1 MNKAKHNSKRWPG
14 RLLPVL
20 VAVFVAASGS
30 VGAFALDAPDWQAG
44 LTWKVASTHRQ
55 IANPVTRTDLP
66 EIVWTF
72 VVEQECVV
80 DGVAAYSLR
89 ISPAGDES
97 YPELRLFCAKDSL
110 VVLRFELLGQI
121 GNEPL
126 KTVHLF
132 LRDTD
137 GPTVVPSSLVPL
149 SLPLFSLPGTGVFT
163 YDHAVNGLDGFSRTV
178 TQATAEDGGLLQ
190 VSLVSGSTRI
200 VQRWRAGLP
209 WPAET
214 DVNEGTARS
223 RLVEGSV
230 IVQEEDAGDT
240 GPALELDRSAEFG
253 PRHGGRWWPTENF
266 SERLPWSAEPEQV
279 EEPAT
284 RSDFSLFAAPPAED
298 VTTSLPWSG
307 YWWPMLQGFGHNLY
321 AEGGPLDK
329 YDQYVFNLTGSN
341 PSPTAV
347 EWEYDHNR
355 TTNPDNTWWG
365 HCDGWAAASIL
376 DPEPIV
382 PVDLLGVHFTVG
394 DRKGIL
400 TTWRTEGRYATV
412 WGDIYTGAPDDR
424 DDIYPYEFIT
434 VLIQHI
440 VNQDVPLLVDM
451 YTDDQIWN
459 HPVYGYELTELAQ
472 NGDGT
477 ADFRCRLYYAS
488 DGVDRDYVGIE
499 RLRRTLEF
507 RCQVDTEGNFTDGPS
522 EWLGTSVDKHP
533 DFVWFPAP
541 TPAENPNRNT
551 GLEKEHVYAI
561 AGPVDLQSSYAYIN
575 IRHLY
580 VSDLVVKIGVGDPS
594 QPAWIQTVSDRE
606 GGSGDNVVVNVD
618 LAGAAAYL
626 PPSSANPWFLQVA
639 DRHRD
644 YTGDILR
651 FFIRHG
657 SRTYSSPDT
666 PVYIDDDTTSY
677 AHIAPPTGAATASAH
692 VDIAHDFI
700 GDLLVRVGVGDPAS
714 PQWIETVSDR
724 TGSGSNELVV
734 DIDLGDAGQ
743 WLPPGNGNTWFLA
756 VTDFTLQDEGSIR
769 GFSIT
774 HDGTPFP
781 TLSTLPVAVQDERT
795 SYVYIGP
802 SYVAHVDLTHTYI
815 SDLLIEIG
823 AGDPASP
830 IWVDTIWNHEVG
842 SADDISLDVDI
853 SEAAALLPPSQ
864 STPWFL
870 RVTDMENGDEG
881 NVTMFCIRNTDME
894 YVSLSTPLP
903 IVDRQES
910 VALISGPPPSSLA
923 QIDIGHTWRG
933 DMVVRVGAGDPANP
947 DWVQTVSDRQG
958 GGDDDLV
965 VSVGLDDAVAWLPPS
980 ATNPWFLEVTDTA
993 NGDEGEIRGFIVVH
1007 DGTNFVSDSPPV
1019 PVLDNSTS
1027 YAHVGRPEPTAVAH
1041 VDIAHTW
1048 RGDLT
1053 VKIGVGNPLAPD
1065 WVTTVSAREGGGA
1078 NDLVRDVDVS
1088 DALAFLPPSESAP
1101 WFLEVNDAA
1110 TDDQGTILAFV
1121 VSYGGSEY
1129 VSDSTPVPVEDNQT
1143 VYAHIGRATPSAV
1156 AHIDIAH
1163 TWIGDLV
1170 VDLGVG
1176 NPAAPDWIQAVSDRQ
1191 GGGADF
1197 LVVDVDISSA
1207 EPFLPPSDT
1216 AQWFLRVGD
1225 EANGDQGTIREF
1237 VIKHEDTD
1245 YASFSTPTPIMDKQT
1260 SFAYIGKPEPTA
1272 LAHVE
1277 ITHTWIGDLE
1287 VKVGVGDPASPGWV
1301 KTVWDRQGGSGDQ
1314 VMLDVDVSAAD
1325 TYLPPGPAQKWFL
1338 EVTDHAKR
1346 DEGTVQTFSVTH
1358 SDTNYTSS
1366 STPVAI
1372 LDEQTSYAYV
1382 E

>member
-1 MNKAKHNSKRWPG
+1 MNSVRDNSKRGTG

-20 VAVFVAASGS
+20 AAAFFAAPGLATASS
-30 VGAFALDAPDWQAG
+30 VDAPGWQPG
-44 LTWKVASTHRQ
+44 LTWKVAGSHRQ

-66 EIVWTF
+66 EIVWSF

-89 ISPAGDES
+89 ITPAGDES
-97 YPELRLFCAKDSL
+97 SPEMRLFCAKDSL
-110 VVLRFELLGQI
+110 VVLRFELLGRI
-121 GNEPL
+121 GDEPL
-126 KTVHLF
+126 KHTHLF

-137 GPTVVPSSLVPL
+137 GPTVVPCSLVPL
-149 SLPLFSLPGTGVFT
+149 SLPLFSFPGTGVFT
-163 YDHAVNGLDGFSRTV
+163 YDHAVNGPDGFSRTV
-178 TQATAEDGGLLQ
+178 TQSTSEDGDFLR

-209 WPAET
+209 WPAVT

-230 IVQEEDAGDT
+230 IVPEEVTSDAP
-240 GPALELDRSAEFG
+240 PALELDHAAEFG
-253 PRHGGRWWPTENF
+253 ARRGGRWWPAEHF
-266 SERLPWSAEPEQV
+266 SERLPWSVEEQAAD
-279 EEPAT
+279 EPAT
-284 RSDFSLFAAPPAED
+284 RSSFSLFDAPPSED
-298 VTTSLPWSG
+298 ATTELPWSG
-307 YWWPMLQGFGHNLY
+307 YWWPMLEGHGYNLY
-321 AEGGPLDK
+321 AEDGPLHK
-329 YDQYVFNLTGSN
+329 YDQYVFALTGTN
-341 PSPTAV
+341 PSPTAR

-382 PVDLLGVHFTVG
+382 PVDLLGIHFTVG

-412 WGDIYTGAPDDR
+412 WGDIYSGPPDDV
-424 DDIYPYEFIT
+424 DDIYPYEFVT

-440 VNQDVPLLVDM
+440 VNRDLPVLADL
-451 YTDDQIWN
+451 YTTGEIWN
-459 HPVYGYELTELAQ
+459 YPVYGYRLTELSQ

-477 ADFRCRLYYAS
+477 ADFSCKIYFAS
-488 DGVDRDYVGIE
+488 DGVDRDYIGTKK
-499 RLRRTLEF
+499 LSRTLEF
-507 RCQVDTEGNFTDGPS
+507 RCQVDEEGNFTDGPS
-522 EWLGTSVDKHP
+522 EWMGESLDNHP
-533 DFVWFPAP
+533 DFLWFPAP
-541 TPAENPNRNT
+541 TPPENSHRNA
-551 GLEKEHVYAI
+551 GLEKEHVYAVT
-561 AGPVDLQSSYAYIN
+561 GPVDLQSSYAHIN
-575 IRHLY
+575 IRHPY
-580 VSDLVVKIGVGDPS
+580 VGDLVVKIGVGDPA

-606 GGSGDNVVVNVD
+606 GGSGDNVVVDVD
-618 LAGAAAYL
+618 LAGAGAYL

-644 YTGDILR
+644 YSGDIER

-657 SRTYSSPDT
+657 SRTYSCPDT
-666 PVYIDDDTTSY
+666 PVDVDDFATSY
-677 AHIAPPTGAATASAH
+677 AHIAPPTGSAAASAR
-692 VDIAHDFI
+692 VDIAHNFI

-724 TGSGSNELVV
+724 TDNGADELVV

-743 WLPPGNGNTWFLA
+743 WLPPGNGNSWFLS
-756 VTDFTLQDEGSIR
+756 VTDFTLQDEGTIR

-774 HDGTPFP
+774 HDDTPFP
-781 TLSTLPVAVQDERT
+781 TLSTLPFAIDDERT

-802 SYVAHVDLTHTYI
+802 LYVAHVDIAHTYI
-815 SDLLIEIG
+815 SDLVIEIG
-823 AGDPASP
+823 AGDPAAP
-830 IWVDTIWNHEVG
+830 LWIDTIWNREGG

-853 SEAAALLPPSQ
+853 SEAAALLPPST

-870 RVTDMENGDEG
+870 KVTDTENGDEG
-881 NVTMFCIRNTDME
+881 SVTMFCIRNKDME

-903 IVDRQES
+903 IVDRRES
-910 VALISGPPPSSLA
+910 VALITGPPPSSLA
-923 QIDIGHTWRG
+923 RIDIGHTWRG
-933 DMVVRVGAGDPANP
+933 DMVVRVGTGDPASP

-958 GGDDDLV
+958 GSEDDLV
-965 VSVGLDDAVAWLPPS
+965 VSVSLEDALAWLPPS
-980 ATNPWFLEVTDTA
+980 ATNPWFLEVTDAAT
-993 NGDEGEIRGFIVVH
+993 GDEGEIRDFIVVH
-1007 DGTNFVSDSPPV
+1007 DGTDYVSDSPPV

-1027 YAHVGRPEPTAVAH
+1027 YAHIGRPAPTAVAH

-1053 VKIGVGNPLAPD
+1053 VKIGVGNPMAPD
-1065 WVTTVSAREGGGA
+1065 WVTTVSEREGGGA
-1078 NDLVRDVDVS
+1078 DDLVRDVDVS
-1088 DALAFLPPSESAP
+1088 DALAFLPPREAAP

-1110 TDDQGTILAFV
+1110 TDDQGAILAFV
-1121 VSYGGSEY
+1121 VSYGGSNY
-1129 VSDSTPVPVEDNQT
+1129 VSDSTPVPVEDNRT
-1143 VYAHIGRATPSAV
+1143 VYAHIGRATPSAA

-1176 NPAAPDWIQAVSDRQ
+1176 NPAAPDWVRTVSDRQ

-1197 LVVDVDISSA
+1197 LVVDVDISEA
-1207 EPFLPPSDT
+1207 GAFLPPSDT
-1216 AQWFLRVGD
+1216 APWFLRVSD
-1225 EANGDQGTIREF
+1225 EANDDQGTIQEF
-1237 VIKHEDTD
+1237 VITHEDTE
-1245 YASFSTPTPIMDKQT
+1245 YTSASTPVPIMDKQT
-1260 SFAYIGKPEPTA
+1260 SFAYVGKPEPTA
-1272 LAHVE
+1272 LARVE

-1287 VKVGVGDPASPGWV
+1287 VKVGVGDPAAPAWV
-1301 KTVWDRQGGSGDQ
+1301 KMVWDRQGGSGDQ
-1314 VMLDVDVSAAD
+1314 IMLDVDVSEAD

-1358 SDTNYTSS
+1358 SDTTYVSS
-1366 STPVAI
+1366 STPVDI
-1372 LDEQTSYAYV
+1372 HDQQTSFAYV